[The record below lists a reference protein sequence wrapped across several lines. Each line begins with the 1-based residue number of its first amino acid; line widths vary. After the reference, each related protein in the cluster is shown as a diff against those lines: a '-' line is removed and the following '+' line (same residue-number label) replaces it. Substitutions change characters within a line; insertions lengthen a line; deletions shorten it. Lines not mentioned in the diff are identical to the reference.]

1 MTVSEALKT
10 RKSTR
15 AFLPQEVS
23 QTLIEAI
30 LNDAKHAPSGVNM
43 QPWYV
48 CVVSGEKK
56 RALETKVIEAFE
68 RGAKEVMD
76 YAYYP
81 SIWEEPYKSRRKE
94 TGLLMYS
101 TLGIV
106 KEDKQKQIV
115 QWKLNYR
122 AFDAPVVLYFLIDAH
137 LEKGSYLDYGMFL
150 QSVMLSATE
159 KGLATCPQAALAEF
173 PSIVKHELG
182 SPENM
187 LLLGGIAL
195 GYEDTKALINSY
207 RTPRIA
213 LEAFVTFYT

>member
-23 QTLIEAI
+23 QTLIEEI

-43 QPWYV
+43 QPWHV
-48 CVVSGEKK
+48 CVVSGKKK
-56 RALETKVIEAFE
+56 RTLENSIIEAFE
-68 RGAKEVMD
+68 RGVKEVMD

-81 SIWEEPYKSRRKE
+81 LTWEEPYKSRRKE

-101 TLGIV
+101 TLGIS
-106 KEDKQKQIV
+106 KEDKPRQIE

-122 AFDAPVVLYFLIDAH
+122 AFDAPVVLYFFIDAH
-137 LEKGSYLDYGMFL
+137 LGKGSYLDYGMFL

-173 PSIVKHELG
+173 PSIVKSELG
-182 SPENM
+182 IKENM
-187 LLLGGIAL
+187 LLLCGIAL

-207 RTPRIA
+207 RTPRLS
-213 LEAFVTFYT
+213 LEEFVTFHS